1 MRYQPIGEGGGRGGG
16 GAAVPRRTYPSVNAP
31 WAPPGSYVVR
41 LTAGG
46 KSYTQ
51 PLTLRLDPRVK
62 TPAIALATLTS
73 LTREMYD
80 GARAARAASE
90 QARALVAQLDAL
102 QGSDI
107 SAFKEQVASL
117 APPSPAGG
125 GRGGPGGGGGGRGG
139 AVAASPTL
147 ESVSTTMMAAA
158 MAMQGAD
165 EAPTAREVAACA
177 DARRQAADVMAR
189 WTTLTTVDLAALN
202 ATRKAGG
209 NPAIVIPKK

>member
-1 MRYQPIGEGGGRGGG
+1 M
-16 GAAVPRRTYPSVNAP
+16 
-31 WAPPGSYVVR
+31 R

-51 PLTLRLDPRVK
+51 PLMLRLDPRVK
-62 TPAIALATLTS
+62 TPAIALATLTT

-80 GARAARAASE
+80 GARAAHTAAE

-102 QGSDI
+102 QGGDT
-107 SAFKEQVASL
+107 SAFREQVAAL
-117 APPSPAGG
+117 APPPPAGG

-139 AVAASPTL
+139 RGGAAAASPTL

-165 EAPTAREVAACA
+165 EALTAREVAACA
-177 DARRQAADVMAR
+177 DARRQAATVMAR
-189 WTTLTTVDLAALN
+189 WTTLTTIDLAALN
-202 ATRKAGG
+202 AKRKTAGQ
-209 NPAIVIPKK
+209 PAIVVPKK